1 MVSPRLLGCA
11 IRSALLL
18 CTALFW
24 LAAEHVGDGSAL
36 VLALLVSLIVMTIA
50 ATAMAALRS
59 LSGWRWLLASPLAV
73 AAATWLPLFALRPVE
88 LYFYPGEAI
97 TPMIQLGYDVGDL
110 SRTVAIAGVGCAT
123 WSLGFLLGLAALRRA
138 DLLNA
143 SPLDRLTLRRRA
155 PWIVIALGAMLA
167 GALFIRQGGPAALIH
182 SAGSLHVNQGSG
194 FYGQLG
200 IWMLEGTALYA
211 LAVILQGG
219 AAAREARR
227 VLLASAPLAV
237 LSTLALG
244 SRGFI
249 AFGLLAAAVVYLRL
263 RAPRAR
269 TVAITVAVA
278 LLVAG
283 ALEFAAIVRTNAAST
298 DLSTAVGRTF
308 QTPVPAFQTADLS
321 VFDDF
326 VAMQGVV
333 PSSISRLDGSS
344 LLQIPAALA
353 PRALWP
359 GKPQPIDNLVSE
371 YLYPGATAG
380 TPITMQG
387 ELYWN
392 FGLPGVALGS
402 LAIGL
407 LMGWS
412 TVLFFRRSA
421 LSLVLYAVLYA
432 SVFALLTRALGT
444 MTANTAIALV
454 GAGIAVLGASGSSAL
469 PFILEPLRRFRSRI
483 A

>member
-1 MVSPRLLGCA
+1 MLSRA
-11 IRSALLL
+11 ALLF
-18 CTALFW
+18 CAVLFW
-24 LAAEHVGDGSAL
+24 FAAERGKDGSGL
-36 VLALLVSLIVMTIA
+36 VLTLLICLLVVTVA
-50 ATAMAALRS
+50 VTTVAALRS
-59 LSGWRWLLASPLAV
+59 LSGWRWLLASPLAI
-73 AAATWLPLFALRPVE
+73 AAATWLPLFALRPIE

-138 DLLNA
+138 GLLDA
-143 SPLDRLTLRRRA
+143 PRLDRLALRRRA
-155 PWIVIALGAMLA
+155 PWIVIALGAALA
-167 GALFIRQGGPAALIH
+167 GALFMRQGGPAALIH

-194 FYGQLG
+194 FYGQFG

-219 AAAREARR
+219 DGGREARR
-227 VLLASAPLAV
+227 VLMVSAPLAV

-249 AFGLLAAAVVYLRL
+249 AFGLLAAAVIYLRL
-263 RAPRAR
+263 RVPRAR
-269 TVAITVAVA
+269 TVAITISVA

-298 DLSTAVGRTF
+298 DLATAVGRTF
-308 QTPVPAFQTADLS
+308 ETPVPAFQTADLS

-359 GKPQPIDNLVSE
+359 GKPQPVDNLVSE

-412 TVLFFRRSA
+412 TALLFRRSA
-421 LSLVLYAVLYA
+421 LSLILYAVLYA

-444 MTANTAIALV
+444 MSANTAIALV
-454 GAGIAVLGASGSSAL
+454 ATAVAVAACGSPS
-469 PFILEPLRRFRSRI
+469 PFVLEPVRRLRSRI

>member
-1 MVSPRLLGCA
+1 MTRRGPE
-11 IRSALLL
+11 
-18 CTALFW
+18 F
-24 LAAEHVGDGSAL
+24 AL
-36 VLALLVSLIVMTIA
+36 VLCAAIFWLVAAGTIA
-50 ATAMAALRS
+50 GDGAAALTAMTGLIAVTVAIAALAAWGR
-59 LSGWRWLLASPLAV
+59 LSGWRWLLASPLAI
-73 AAATWLPLFALRPVE
+73 AAATWLPLFVLRPIE

-123 WSLGFLLGLAALRRA
+123 WSLGFLYGLRRVRA
-138 DLLNA
+138 V
-143 SPLDRLTLRRRA
+143 SESPPPLDPLPLRRWA
-155 PWIVIALGAMLA
+155 PWAMIGLGAILA
-167 GALFIRQGGPAALIH
+167 GALFMRQGGPAALIH
-182 SAGSLHVNQGSG
+182 SAGSLHTNQGSG

-200 IWMLEGTALYA
+200 IWMLEGVALYA
-211 LAVILQGG
+211 LASIL
-219 AAAREARR
+219 RDEDHSRHARR
-227 VLLASAPLAV
+227 VLLVSAALAV
-237 LSTLALG
+237 LCTLALG

-249 AFGLLAAAVVYLRL
+249 AFGLLAAAVIYLRL

-269 TVAITVAVA
+269 AVAITVAAA

-298 DLSTAVGRTF
+298 DLGTAVGRSF
-308 QTPVPAFQTADLS
+308 DTPVPAFQTADLS

-326 VAMQGVV
+326 VAMQGIV
-333 PSSISRLDGSS
+333 PSSISRLGGES

-359 GKPQPIDNLVSE
+359 GKPQPIDNLVTE

-402 LAIGL
+402 LLMGL

-412 TVLFFRRSA
+412 TLLLFRREP
-421 LSLVLYAVLYA
+421 LSLILYAVLYA
-432 SVFALLTRALGT
+432 GAFALLTRAIGT
-444 MTANTAIALV
+444 MTANTFIALL
-454 GAGIAVLGASGSSAL
+454 GAGIAAAAIGSAQLPAL
-469 PFILEPLRRFRSRI
+469 RGPLRRLRSRI

>member
-1 MVSPRLLGCA
+1 MSKQAPQL
-11 IRSALLL
+11 
-18 CTALFW
+18 
-24 LAAEHVGDGSAL
+24 AL
-36 VLALLVSLIVMTIA
+36 VLCAVAFWLVAEGTVSGNGVGALVAMVCLVMVTVAIA
-50 ATAMAALRS
+50 ALATARRLT
-59 LSGWRWLLASPLAV
+59 GWRWLLASPLAI
-73 AAATWLPLFALRPVE
+73 AAATWLPLFVLRPIE

-97 TPMIQLGYDVGDL
+97 TPMIQLGYDIGDL

-123 WSLGFLLGLAALRRA
+123 WSIGFLFGLRRLRA
-138 DLLNA
+138 VSE
-143 SPLDRLTLRRRA
+143 SPPQLEPLRLRRSA
-155 PWIVIALGAMLA
+155 PWIVIGFGAMLA
-167 GALFIRQGGPAALIH
+167 GALFMRQGGPAALIH
-182 SAGSLHVNQGSG
+182 SAGSLHTNQGSG

-200 IWMLEGTALYA
+200 IWMLIGTALYA
-211 LAVILQGG
+211 FAAILRSEGPN
-219 AAAREARR
+219 REATR
-227 VLLASAPLAV
+227 VLIVSAPLAAAC
-237 LSTLALG
+237 TLALG

-249 AFGLLAAAVVYLRL
+249 AFGLLAAAVIYLRL
-263 RAPRAR
+263 RTPRAR
-269 TVAITVAVA
+269 SVAITVAVA
-278 LLVAG
+278 LVLAAG
-283 ALEFAAIVRTNAAST
+283 LEFTAIVRTNAAST
-298 DLSTAVGRTF
+298 DLGTAVERTIE
-308 QTPVPAFQTADLS
+308 TPVPAFQTADLS

-326 VAMQGVV
+326 VAMQSVV

-359 GKPQPIDNLVSE
+359 GKPQPLDNLVAE

-402 LAIGL
+402 LLIGA

-412 TVLFFRRSA
+412 MTLLFRRDL
-421 LSLVLYAVLYA
+421 LSLVLYSILYA

-444 MTANTAIALV
+444 MTANTFIALV
-454 GAGIAVLGASGSSAL
+454 GAGIAVIAVGHGRPLL
-469 PFILEPLRRFRSRI
+469 HEPVRRLRSRI

>member
-1 MVSPRLLGCA
+1 V
-11 IRSALLL
+11 
-18 CTALFW
+18 LFW
-24 LAAEHVGDGSAL
+24 LVASRVVAGNQAIAL
-36 VLALLVSLIVMTIA
+36 VAMACLIVVTVAVTALA
-50 ATAMAALRS
+50 AGRL
-59 LSGWRWLLASPLAV
+59 LPGWRWVVASPLAI
-73 AAATWLPLFALRPVE
+73 AAATWLPLFALRPIE

-97 TPMIQLGYDVGDL
+97 TPMIQLGYDLGDL

-123 WSLGFLLGLAALRRA
+123 WSLGVLFALSA
-138 DLLNA
+138 
-143 SPLDRLTLRRRA
+143 LRRRA
-155 PWIVIALGAMLA
+155 PWIVIALGTALA
-167 GALFIRQGGPAALIH
+167 GALFMRQGGPAALIH

-219 AAAREARR
+219 DQAREARR

-269 TVAITVAVA
+269 TVAITVSVA

-298 DLSTAVGRTF
+298 DLPTAVGRTF
-308 QTPVPAFQTADLS
+308 ETPVPAFQTADLS

-353 PRALWP
+353 PRAVWP

-402 LAIGL
+402 LAIGF

-412 TVLFFRRSA
+412 TALFFRRSA
-421 LSLVLYAVLYA
+421 LSLILYAVLYA

-454 GAGIAVLGASGSSAL
+454 GAGIAVAASGPLSL
-469 PFILEPLRRFRSRI
+469 PFVLEPVRRLRSRI

>member
-1 MVSPRLLGCA
+1 MTKHAPHLALVLCA
-11 IRSALLL
+11 
-18 CTALFW
+18 ALFW
-24 LAAEHVGDGSAL
+24 LVAGRVVGGDGALAL
-36 VLALLVSLIVMTIA
+36 VAMVCLITITVAIA
-50 ATAMAALRS
+50 ALAAGRL
-59 LSGWRWLLASPLAV
+59 LGGWRWLLASPLAI
-73 AAATWLPLFALRPVE
+73 AAATWLPLFALRPIE

-110 SRTVAIAGVGCAT
+110 SRTIAIAGIGCAT
-123 WSLGFLLGLAALRRA
+123 WSLGLLFGLEALRRTA
-138 DLLNA
+138 KESA
-143 SPLDRLTLRRRA
+143 PRLDPVPLRRWA
-155 PWIVIALGAMLA
+155 PWVVIGLGATLA
-167 GALFIRQGGPAALIH
+167 GALFMRQGGPVALIH
-182 SAGSLHVNQGSG
+182 SAGSLHTNQGSG

-211 LAVILQGG
+211 FAAILRSDGPNP
-219 AAAREARR
+219 EARR
-227 VLLASAPLAV
+227 VLLVSAPLTA
-237 LSTLALG
+237 LCTLALG

-249 AFGLLAAAVVYLRL
+249 AFGLLAAAVIYLRL
-263 RAPRAR
+263 RKPRAGS
-269 TVAITVAVA
+269 VAITIAVA
-278 LLVAG
+278 LLIAA
-283 ALEFAAIVRTNAAST
+283 ALEFTAIVRTNASST
-298 DLSTAVGRTF
+298 NLGTAVERTF
-308 QTPVPAFQTADLS
+308 ETPVPAFQTADLS

-326 VAMQGVV
+326 VAMQEIV
-333 PSSISRLDGSS
+333 PSSVARLDGNS

-359 GKPQPIDNLVSE
+359 GKPQPIDNLVTE

-412 TVLFFRRSA
+412 TALLFRREA
-421 LSLVLYAVLYA
+421 LSLILYAVLYA

-444 MTANTAIALV
+444 MTANTFIALV
-454 GAGIAVLGASGSSAL
+454 GAGIAVAAIGSTRIPRL
-469 PFILEPLRRFRSRI
+469 REPVRRLRSRI

>member
-1 MVSPRLLGCA
+1 MKKQAPQL
-11 IRSALLL
+11 
-18 CTALFW
+18 
-24 LAAEHVGDGSAL
+24 AL
-36 VLALLVSLIVMTIA
+36 VLCAVAFWLVAEGTISGNGLGALVAMVGLVAIAVAIA
-50 ATAMAALRS
+50 ALATGRRLA
-59 LSGWRWLLASPLAV
+59 GWRWVLASPLAI
-73 AAATWLPLFALRPVE
+73 AAATWLPLFVLRPIE

-123 WSLGFLLGLAALRRA
+123 WSIGFLFGLRRLRA
-138 DLLNA
+138 A
-143 SPLDRLTLRRRA
+143 SESPPRLDPLPLRQWA
-155 PWIVIALGAMLA
+155 PWVVVGFGALLA
-167 GALFIRQGGPAALIH
+167 GALFMRQGGPAALVH
-182 SAGSLHVNQGSG
+182 SAGSLHTNQGSG

-200 IWMLEGTALYA
+200 IWMLIGTALYA
-211 LAVILQGG
+211 LAAILRGEG
-219 AAAREARR
+219 PNREARR
-227 VLLASAPLAV
+227 LLFVSAPLAAIC
-237 LSTLALG
+237 TLALG

-269 TVAITVAVA
+269 SVAITIAVA
-278 LLVAG
+278 LVLAAG
-283 ALEFAAIVRTNAAST
+283 LEFTAIVRTNAAST
-298 DLSTAVGRTF
+298 DLGTAVERTVE
-308 QTPVPAFQTADLS
+308 TPVPAFQTADLS

-326 VAMQGVV
+326 VAMQGIV
-333 PSSISRLDGSS
+333 PSSVARLDGSS

-359 GKPQPIDNLVSE
+359 GKPQPLDNLVTE
-371 YLYPGATAG
+371 YLYPGAVAG

-392 FGLPGVALGS
+392 FGMPGVALGS
-402 LAIGL
+402 LLIGV

-412 TVLFFRRSA
+412 MALLFRREP
-421 LSLVLYAVLYA
+421 LSLILYAILYA

-444 MTANTAIALV
+444 MTANTFIALV
-454 GAGIAVLGASGSSAL
+454 GAGVAVVAIGSARPL
-469 PFILEPLRRFRSRI
+469 LREPVRRLRSRI